1 MKAWMVLV
9 VGLVPAVA
17 GAAALRAD
25 PPIKCE
31 SCEAW
36 NAPQE
41 PFRVFGNTYYVGVAG
56 LSAVLVTSQAGLV
69 LLARGLLTD
78 SSVLEGREVYCL
90 AEEVQELGLE
100 GKLPAAVK
108 PLPAREVIT
117 LFSQRPVLSLD

>member
-1 MKAWMVLV
+1 MSSLYV
-9 VGLVPAVA
+9 VSNRPSADFLELL
-17 GAAALRAD
+17 AAD
-25 PPIKCE
+25 KE
-31 SCEAW
+31 
-36 NAPQE
+36 
-41 PFRVFGNTYYVGVAG
+41 
-56 LSAVLVTSQAGLV
+56 AGLV